1 MEAGGQEDNP
11 LRTGAVAPCLA
22 DAPHQEFSA
31 KGETQTWTPDGP
43 TWMEH
48 PEDRMS
54 CQCRCGRRSKV
65 GLDQRRWCPH
75 CERRIGIQ
83 GCHCW
88 FDDWAMCHCCG
99 DPDAWDAWCIYSNT

>member
-43 TWMEH
+43 AWMEH

-54 CQCRCGRRSKV
+54 CQCRSATMVPPLPSADRHSRLPLLV
-65 GLDQRRWCPH
+65 
-75 CERRIGIQ
+75 
-83 GCHCW
+83 
-88 FDDWAMCHCCG
+88 
-99 DPDAWDAWCIYSNT
+99 